1 MSNSY
6 INRNIQELDK
16 LAINLDYEF
25 SNAIVKNAS
34 YERDVLVSEAQ
45 MGRAILQGGKAAIKG
60 LKNLFVGAPKSPG
73 LTGKIKPPKV
83 PVMKGV
89 GKYDPNLKKI
99 QFDPKFNPNTPQAQE
114 AAKKL
119 LQEVAKYESRQ
130 AAYLKGIAG
139 TKTKLTAGRP
149 SDTLQNAAGTYD
161 AKTGTI
167 KFNPGATD
175 QDKKILERMVKQH
188 RKSEAAYFARL
199 TALNN
204 LQPKIIDLAAKRGF
218 SETAKKAAKNIAG
231 FTVLYY
237 IFSGGSKPTVA
248 GGDKATQEVVTVAT
262 EGVQAEM
269 LSVDEINE
277 SISTLK
283 SALQNLPVPENQ
295 KPRIREHIS
304 KLSDIATALEACKQ
318 PVSTD
323 QFGGFSEKIKNA
335 EAKINAYLP
344 ILEKVTA
351 HLEAKY
357 PEQGNLAVEVLE
369 NLQMFLDSIKST
381 RQSMKS
387 EG

>member
-1 MSNSY
+1 MA
-6 INRNIQELDK
+6 EK
-16 LAINLDYEF
+16 AAVYEQRQ
-25 SNAIVKNAS
+25 AS
-34 YERDVLVSEAQ
+34 YLSQ
-45 MGRAILQGGKAAIKG
+45 LGK
-60 LKNLFVGAPKSPG
+60 
-73 LTGKIKPPKV
+73 
-83 PVMKGV
+83 
-89 GKYDPNLKKI
+89 
-99 QFDPKFNPNTPQAQE
+99 
-114 AAKKL
+114 
-119 LQEVAKYESRQ
+119 
-130 AAYLKGIAG
+130 
-139 TKTKLTAGRP
+139 KTKLTGTLESGTIKGSNYY
-149 SDTLQNAAGTYD
+149 SDTGMLERNLGAGPTAMSGKYN
-161 AKTGTI
+161 AKTGKVEWNIGAGANPADI
-167 KFNPGATD
+167 KTFKAQFGRDIAAF
-175 QDKKILERMVKQH
+175 K
-188 RKSEAAYFARL
+188 RKESLHFARSA
-199 TALNN
+199 ALSK
-204 LQPKIIDLAAKRGF
+204 LQPKILDLAGKRGF

-231 FTVLYY
+231 FTLLYY

-262 EGVQAEM
+262 EGADSQM

-277 SISTLK
+277 SISALK
-283 SALQNLPVPENQ
+283 SALENLAVPDNQ
-295 KPRIREHIS
+295 KPRIREHIA

-381 RQSMKS
+381 RKSMKS